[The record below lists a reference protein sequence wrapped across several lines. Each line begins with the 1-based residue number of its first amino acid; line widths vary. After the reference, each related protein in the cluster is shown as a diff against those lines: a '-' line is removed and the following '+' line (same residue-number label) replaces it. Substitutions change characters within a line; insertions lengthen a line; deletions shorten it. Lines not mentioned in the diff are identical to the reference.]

1 MTAGGKRIGAGAKK
15 KVVKLDG
22 QYPVKVNQIILDKAR
37 KNWGKLFSKKLRY
50 YIKVL
55 SEDKPEN

>member
-1 MTAGGKRIGAGAKK
+1 MTAGGKRIGSGAKK
-15 KVVKLDG
+15 KAVKNDA
-22 QYPVKVNQIILDKAR
+22 QYPIRVDKIILDKAR

-50 YIKVL
+50 YIEVL